1 MDKQKATAI
10 LLKKIDEWESK
21 PKKDGYEYEKSFI
34 EVMQSLN
41 EELLQLSVGE
51 LPKDRNIKKSSNTG
65 RADMRQERPCT

>member
-1 MDKQKATAI
+1 MTTLKTYSKFDAFALI

-41 EELLQLSVGE
+41 EKLLQL
-51 LPKDRNIKKSSNTG
+51 KWR
-65 RADMRQERPCT
+65 